1 MKNILIKLNKVQ
13 TELKAPKGQYNNFG
27 KYKYRNCEDI
37 LEAVKPLLS
46 KYGLVILIDDS
57 LELVGRRYYIK
68 AKATVYD
75 IESGDSVC
83 NSAYAREEETKKGMD
98 ASQITGSAS
107 SYARKYA
114 LNGLLAIDDTK
125 DSDSQ
130 DNGSKP
136 NVATNNGRQ
145 TTSGDEKQK
154 LQVQIVNVAKNF
166 KIDPKEVVAII
177 KSKYKK
183 ENTDEMTV
191 DELKGL
197 LKDVTSIS
205 RENREG

>member
-1 MKNILIKLNKVQ
+1 MKDILTKLNKVQ

-57 LELVGRRYYIK
+57 LELVGERYYIR
-68 AKATVYD
+68 AKAIVYD
-75 IESGDSVC
+75 IESGNSIC

-130 DNGSKP
+130 NNGSKP
-136 NVATNNGRQ
+136 NVATNNGKQ
-145 TTSGDEKQK
+145 TSSADEKQK
-154 LQVQIVNVAKNF
+154 LQVQIANVAKNF
-166 KIDPKEVVAII
+166 KIDPKEVIAII
-177 KSKYKK
+177 RSKYKK
-183 ENTDEMTV
+183 ENSDEMTV
-191 DELKGL
+191 EELKGL

-205 RENREG
+205 REMRES

>member
-1 MKNILIKLNKVQ
+1 MKNILTKLNKVQ

-46 KYGLVILIDDS
+46 KYGLVILISD
-57 LELVGRRYYIK
+57 EVEQIGERYYIK
-68 AKATVYD
+68 ARATIYD
-75 IESGDSVC
+75 IESGDNVF

-136 NVATNNGRQ
+136 NVATNNSKQ

-177 KSKYKK
+177 RSKYKK

-205 RENREG
+205 REMREG